1 MRGQKYKFAMAFTLI
16 LFLLSC
22 SRMLDV
28 KPVGHARDKEFWDEF
43 RNGYRNLNGEQ
54 YGFFVFQNINDFQT
68 APVDIQLEGAK
79 KWQNDFPNDPWP
91 PDNPPETI
99 PAAKVPARE
108 EPGNNIRYL
117 RENIYTKTIWDFLK

>member
-1 MRGQKYKFAMAFTLI
+1 MRDQKYKLAIAFILI

-28 KPVGHARDKEFWDEF
+28 KPVGHSRDKEFWDEF
-43 RNGYRNLNGEQ
+43 SNGYRNLNGEL
-54 YGFFVFQNINDFQT
+54 YRFFVFQNINDFQT
-68 APVDIQLEGAK
+68 APVDIQEEGAQ

-99 PAAKVPARE
+99 PAAKAPAGE
-108 EPGNNIRYL
+108 EPGNNIRFL
-117 RENIYTKTIWDFLK
+117 RENIYTKTIWDFLQ